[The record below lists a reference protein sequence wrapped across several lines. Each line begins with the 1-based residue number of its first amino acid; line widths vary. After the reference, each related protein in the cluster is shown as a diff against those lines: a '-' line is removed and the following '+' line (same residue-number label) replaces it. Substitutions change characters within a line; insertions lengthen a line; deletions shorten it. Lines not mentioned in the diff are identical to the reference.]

1 VWARVRARAPRRARA
16 AGKRNTVSCSGR
28 CGVAVRLGC
37 CWAERRRW
45 WWWRWHV
52 PCGMT
57 MCRDRGVQWVFLL
70 LPYTGWMGW
79 SVGVGVGVGMWLKRH
94 FVLLGRDSHG
104 LRTADRQTQIDGR
117 MGFSMKPRR
126 RQQWYSSIIIIIII
140 VIIQVPLTLPH
151 STAQHTSALPW
162 RAKVCIPTGG
172 LFIPN
177 VSTPRLSRPSLCCL
191 HASEFTNLAPGHE
204 GSSACPAT
212 AEPVGP
218 TPHLTSHIP
227 PRCPSQRPARSLI
240 PPHRLARR
248 DFGCY
253 TACMQACA
261 VSSVQSCEPGAWVP
275 GVGIHGGKIGSNYG
289 SA

>member
-1 VWARVRARAPRRARA
+1 
-16 AGKRNTVSCSGR
+16 
-28 CGVAVRLGC
+28 
-37 CWAERRRW
+37 
-45 WWWRWHV
+45 V

-70 LPYTGWMGW
+70 LTYTGWMGW
-79 SVGVGVGVGMWLKRH
+79 PVGVDMWLKRH
-94 FVLLGRDSHG
+94 FVLLGRDS
-104 LRTADRQTQIDGR
+104 RPTDSRQTDTDRRADGILDETR
-117 MGFSMKPRR
+117 PSTTMAQFHHHCHHCHHHHP
-126 RQQWYSSIIIIIII
+126 SSSYLAT
-140 VIIQVPLTLPH
+140 QH

-177 VSTPRLSRPSLCCL
+177 VSTPRLSRPSLCCP

-227 PRCPSQRPARSLI
+227 IPLPIATSCKLPPS
-240 PPHRLARR
+240 PHRLARR
-248 DFGCY
+248 DHGCY